1 MAPDHYECGR
11 VRRRLAAAPMTNL
24 VQFEL
29 MRPPQIVEAR
39 ERYPVAYLP
48 LGPLEW
54 HGPHLPMGTDAIH
67 AHRVAV
73 EVARRVGGVVF
84 PGSRLGTRPRRRGG
98 G

>member
-1 MAPDHYECGR
+1 MSEA
-11 VRRRLAAAPMTNL
+11 

-39 ERYPVAYLP
+39 RRCPVAYLP

-54 HGPHLPMGTDAIH
+54 HGPHTPMGTDAIH

-73 EVARRVGGVVF
+73 ETARRVSHGGLAHI
-84 PGSRLGTRPRRRGG
+84 PPPSP
-98 G
+98 